1 MKLVIFEIVTQDQFD
16 FSKTKRVLTRSEETF
31 EQLKK
36 EIGSVFQKGSQR
48 IKIISVENHI
58 CNNQICN
65 CK

>member
-1 MKLVIFEIVTQDQFD
+1 MKIVIFEIVTEDQFD
-16 FSKTKRVLTRSEETF
+16 FSKTKRILTRSEETF

-48 IKIISVENHI
+48 IKIISVKNHV
-58 CNNQICN
+58 CKYQICS